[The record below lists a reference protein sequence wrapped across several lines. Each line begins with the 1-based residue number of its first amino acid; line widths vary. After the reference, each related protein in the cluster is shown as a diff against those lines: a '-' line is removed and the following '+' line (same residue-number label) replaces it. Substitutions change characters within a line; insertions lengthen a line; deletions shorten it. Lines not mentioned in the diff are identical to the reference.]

1 MPHSFSAFEHRAAA
15 AQVIDS
21 LKLDERASIE
31 DCAIARNEYA
41 RQRLL
46 KDFYDGICEMRHN
59 GGRAPDTTGLKCA
72 KASVSLEPMGCRET
86 QDLRNWTKLRCN
98 PVFL

>member
-1 MPHSFSAFEHRAAA
+1 MPHSFSAFEQRAAA

-59 GGRAPDTTGLKCA
+59 GGRAPNTTGLKCA
-72 KASVSLEPMGCRET
+72 SYCFPRTDGLS
-86 QDLRNWTKLRCN
+86 
-98 PVFL
+98 